1 MRSIVITG
9 GGTGIGRAVAG
20 HFRSTGERVHII
32 GRRES
37 VLQTAA
43 AEIGATSVVGDL
55 STSEGVSAVIA
66 GLPDRIDVLVNIAG
80 GNTDFDA
87 RTGLDTPSL
96 AAVADSWQANWA
108 ANVLTAVLTTTALA
122 DRINDGGRVISFSS
136 IAAPQGSGS
145 YGAAKAALES
155 WNVGLAKELGGRGI
169 TANVVSPGLIDDTEF
184 FRGQLSDERRE
195 RLIAATDT
203 GRPGV
208 PDDIVAVVGFLA
220 ASGSRHLTGQVL
232 HVNGGAYTG
241 R

>member
-37 VLQTAA
+37 VLQAAA

-55 STSEGVSAVIA
+55 STPEGVSAVIA

-87 RTGLDTPSL
+87 RTGSDTPSL

-203 GRPGV
+203 GRAGV

-220 ASGSRHLTGQVL
+220 ASGSRHVTGQVL